1 MTQTNEERVEENLD
15 KPDSISIRID
25 EAYNRGVADT
35 LARVRE
41 VVEKIGKQLQPEGI
55 EEMNATM
62 AYGKGFNDLKND
74 LLASLTPTPLESDK
88 TEIK

>member
-25 EAYNRGVADT
+25 EAYNKGVADT

-41 VVEKIGKQLQPEGI
+41 EREMLEDDGKDFR
-55 EEMNATM
+55 A
-62 AYGKGFNDLKND
+62 
-74 LLASLTPTPLESDK
+74 K
-88 TEIK
+88 TQNIQN